1 MTKARARRSKRAARG
16 PKDFKTI
23 GQLASHFFPLERS
36 QQARSRGTA
45 RERGG
50 KAADE
55 LLDRLGR
62 SLRLDVPT
70 AAEPNS

>member
-1 MTKARARRSKRAARG
+1 MRKARVRRARRAATE

-23 GQLASHFFPLERS
+23 GQVASHFFPLERS
-36 QQARSRGTA
+36 QQDRSRGTA

-62 SLRLDVPT
+62 SLRFDVPI
-70 AAEPNS
+70 AAGPNS